1 MLLPAPSERKPYMVL
16 RQLGHTGIQVTP
28 LGFGAFK
35 IGRNQ
40 KTHYGYNYNLP
51 SDKETEQLLN
61 GILDLGINV
70 IDTAPAYG
78 LSEKQIG
85 RFLSTRRGEYIL
97 STKVGEHFKEGVSS
111 YDFSSEAIRKSLQRS
126 LRQLQTDY
134 LDIAFIHSSGAD
146 LEILNETA
154 AVETLQALKTEGLV
168 RAIGFSGRDPVA
180 ELQSLSWADV
190 LMVEYH
196 CENTE
201 HSDVIGEAGKREV
214 GVMVKK
220 GLASGRLEPARAIP
234 YVLKNPDVC
243 TLAVGGL
250 NLEHF
255 RENMILAGSA

>member
-1 MLLPAPSERKPYMVL
+1 MVL
-16 RQLGHTGIQVTP
+16 RQLGHTGMQVSP

-40 KTHYGYNYNLP
+40 KTHYGYAYNLP
-51 SDKETEQLLN
+51 SDKATEQLLN

-85 RFLSTRRGEYIL
+85 RFLPARRNEYIL
-97 STKVGEHFKEGVSS
+97 STKVGEHFKEGISS
-111 YDFSSEAIRKSLQRS
+111 YDFGSQAIRESVQKS
-126 LRQLQTDY
+126 LRQLRTDH
-134 LDIAFIHSSGAD
+134 LDIVFIHSSGAD

-154 AVETLQALKTEGLV
+154 AVETLEALKSEGLV
-168 RAIGFSGRDPVA
+168 RAIGFSGRDTVA
-180 ELQSLSWADV
+180 EQQSLSWADV

-196 CENTE
+196 CENID
-201 HSDVIGEAGKREV
+201 HRDVVCEAGKRGV
-214 GVMVKK
+214 GVIVKK
-220 GLASGRLEPARAIP
+220 GLASGKLKPATAIP
-234 YVLKNPDVC
+234 YVLKNPDIC

-255 RENMILAGSA
+255 RENTILAASAASR